1 MSTKAKEGAVMQNK
15 TSQELEEEHRELIE
29 IISIMRWDMRQQ
41 ADEFDYSLLKSY
53 EQKCQK
59 INDELVSR
67 GWLVI

>member
-1 MSTKAKEGAVMQNK
+1 MENK
-15 TSQELEEEHRELIE
+15 TSQELEEEYRELSE
-29 IISIMRWDMRQQ
+29 FISIMRWDMRQQ

-67 GWLVI
+67 GWWVI